1 MIDKESAT
9 ATLAGGCFWCLEAAF
24 ELVRGVTKV
33 VSGYCGGHVP
43 NPSYEQVCAGTT
55 GHAESVQLTFAP
67 SDVSYSELLR
77 VFFAIH
83 DPTAQDRQGPDVG
96 PQYRSVIFYH
106 DQDQRVV
113 VEQVIEEL
121 QEAGTWMRPVV
132 TEIVSIGEFYQAEE
146 YHQGYY
152 RNNTNLP
159 YCQIVIAP
167 KVAKFRREH
176 LAGLKKE

>member
-1 MIDKESAT
+1 MTEKESAT

-43 NPSYEQVCAGTT
+43 DPSYEQVCMGTT

-67 SDVSYSELLR
+67 SDVPYSELLKA
-77 VFFAIH
+77 FFAIH
-83 DPTAQDRQGPDVG
+83 DPTTQDRQGPDVG

-106 DQDQRVV
+106 DQDQRVIA
-113 VEQVIEEL
+113 EQVIEEL
-121 QEAGTWMRPVV
+121 QKAGTWMQPVV
-132 TEIVSIGEFYQAEE
+132 TEIVPIREFYQAEE
-146 YHQGYY
+146 YHQGYF
-152 RNNTNLP
+152 RHNTNLP

-176 LAGLKKE
+176 LAELKKE